1 MPMLW
6 LKAIHLIMMVAWFAG
21 LFYMFRLLVYQ
32 AENHDKPE
40 TLNVLVIMAER
51 LYRIITFPAMI
62 ATLIAAFSM
71 LLLQP
76 ALFSLLWLQL
86 KLLLVSALVAYTLY
100 VGQARRRFSQDDFF
114 LTPKQCRLR
123 NEIPTV
129 LLAGIVL
136 LAVLRPLA

>member
-86 KLLLVSALVAYTLY
+86 KLLLVAALVAYTLY

>member
-32 AENHDKPE
+32 AENRDKPE

-86 KLLLVSALVAYTLY
+86 KLLLVAALVAYTLY
-100 VGQARRRFSQDDFF
+100 VGQARRRFSQGDFF